1 MNSYELAEYLN
12 SLLRVAEIQDISN
25 NGLQVENG
33 GREVKKVG
41 MAVDASLKSFE
52 EAAKRG
58 IDFLLVHH
66 GLFWGKPELI
76 RGQMYNRIK
85 ALMNN
90 GIALYAAHLPLDIH
104 PEYGNNA
111 VGLKLLGVEKGEP
124 FGDYHGVLLG
134 WEFELS
140 EPVHRDEFKKTID
153 ERFATNSI
161 FWPFGPSEIKRGAF
175 ISGGAISLLPEAISK
190 GLDIYITGEPSHTYY
205 WQAVEGGINVVMA
218 GHYATERLGVMA
230 LGEHINEKFDI
241 PIEFI
246 ELPTGH

>member
-1 MNSYELAEYLN
+1 MNSYELASYLDE
-12 SLLRVAEIQDISN
+12 LLRINEVQDISN

-41 MAVDASLKSFE
+41 MAVDASLKSFQ
-52 EAAKRG
+52 EAASRG
-58 IDFLLVHH
+58 IDFLIVHH

-76 RGQMYNRIK
+76 RGAMYRRVK
-85 ALMNN
+85 ALLDN

-124 FGDYHGVLLG
+124 MGDYHGVLLS
-134 WEFELS
+134 WEFELDD
-140 EPVHRDEFKKTID
+140 PMHRDDFQRLVD
-153 ERFATNSI
+153 EKFSTKSLI
-161 FWPFGPSEIKRGAF
+161 WPFGPAEIRRGAF
-175 ISGGAISLLPEAISK
+175 VSGGAISLLPEAIRR
-190 GLDIYITGEPSHTYY
+190 GLDVFITGEPSHAHY
-205 WQAVEGGINVVMA
+205 WTAVEGGINVILA

-230 LGEHINEKFDI
+230 LGEHVNEKFGI